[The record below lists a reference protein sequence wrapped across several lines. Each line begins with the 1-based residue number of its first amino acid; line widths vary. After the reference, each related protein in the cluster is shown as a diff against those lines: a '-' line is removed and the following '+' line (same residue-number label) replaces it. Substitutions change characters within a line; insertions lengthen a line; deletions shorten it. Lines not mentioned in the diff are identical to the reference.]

1 MRSHVVIW
9 VFCLASLSIPA
20 SVLGRRS
27 SCLVVVLIISLSRLA
42 CVVLMCSLRL
52 AASVFDLFSLLLICF
67 QV

>member
-1 MRSHVVIW
+1 MRSQDVIF

-20 SVLGRRS
+20 SILGRRS
-27 SCLVVVLIISLSRLA
+27 SCLVVVLKISLARLA
-42 CVVLMCSLRL
+42 CVVSMCSLRL